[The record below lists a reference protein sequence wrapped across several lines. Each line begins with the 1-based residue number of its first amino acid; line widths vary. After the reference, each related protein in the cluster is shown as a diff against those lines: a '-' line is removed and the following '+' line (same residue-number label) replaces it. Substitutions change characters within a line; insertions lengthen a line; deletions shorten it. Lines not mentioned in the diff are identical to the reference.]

1 MLLLDLV
8 LLLAVVY
15 VGMQF
20 RAATKAKKARE
31 AATLN
36 RLAKPIPAPPF
47 IPPGQ
52 EPPVTPAHYLS
63 IAERMLFDRSR
74 NPNVPIEPPPPPPPP
89 PPMPPLPVY
98 HGVMTLGRGGLTAFF
113 STTADS
119 PHQAI
124 HLGENIGQFKLLGV
138 NTEEITF
145 EWNGNP
151 VVKKISEV
159 TSHDAPPAT
168 QAAGARTEAPTAPIA
183 PPPVKSG
190 PGETTAFGNKTCAI
204 NDGNAEGTVID
215 GYKKVHHTNP
225 FGTNCTWDPVSK

>member
-8 LLLAVVY
+8 LLVAVVY
-15 VGMQF
+15 TGLQF
-20 RAATKAKKARE
+20 RAAAKAKKARE

-36 RLAKPIPAPPF
+36 HHAKPIPAPPF
-47 IPPGQ
+47 TPPGK
-52 EPPVTPAHYLS
+52 EPPVTPASYLS

-74 NPNVPIEPPPPPPPP
+74 NSIVAVEPPPPPPPP
-89 PPMPPLPVY
+89 PPMPPLPIY
-98 HGVMTLGRGGLTAFF
+98 HGAMTLSGGGLTAFF
-113 STTADS
+113 SIGGDAQ
-119 PHQAI
+119 HQAI
-124 HLGENIGQFKLLGV
+124 HLGENIGKFKLLGV

-145 EWNGNP
+145 EWNGQQ

-159 TSHDAPPAT
+159 TSHEPPPQT
-168 QAAGARTEAPTAPIA
+168 QAGGARTEAPTAPIA

-190 PGETTAFGNKTCAI
+190 PGETTPFGNKTCAI
-204 NDGNAEGTVID
+204 NDGNAEGAVID